1 MLVAASFYM
10 KPVVYAQFILQV
22 PHHSWFKTQRKGLG
36 YEAWLYAMVRVAKCE
51 CCLQWGFDETSI
63 DGVPTLNQWVLLQEG
78 GTLPTVCTIE
88 CAGILVGSTSEE
100 IADHIRESWSNGQ
113 TAVGLLRD
121 TLGACADVHVPLVN
135 GGVLLHKLQ
144 GVMHDTCNTA
154 NKTARLAKELR
165 DARRVHVAYNWS

>member
-63 DGVPTLNQWVLLQEG
+63 DGVPIGRYANWEATLEPVHLDAKGNPFVG
-78 GTLPTVCTIE
+78 DDDVVTGPNGKTIF
-88 CAGILVGSTSEE
+88 
-100 IADHIRESWSNGQ
+100 
-113 TAVGLLRD
+113 
-121 TLGACADVHVPLVN
+121 PLA
-135 GGVLLHKLQ
+135 LSKLQ
-144 GVMHDTCNTA
+144 T
-154 NKTARLAKELR
+154 
-165 DARRVHVAYNWS
+165 